1 MPTPQMAEQS
11 EQFVVIPV
19 KEFERHMAQV
29 NVCVG
34 MLNGVMSAL
43 AQNPMFA
50 GFLPADLRE
59 RIAELSD

>member
-1 MPTPQMAEQS
+1 MTTSTRPDE
-11 EQFVVIPV
+11 VLHILIPV
-19 KEFERHMAQV
+19 PEFERHMAQV

-34 MLNGVMSAL
+34 MLNGVMGAL

-50 GFLPADLRE
+50 GFLPADLRA